1 MEMQEIETDYLY
13 SDDVYLDDNI
23 WCICNTTLPLLYRL
37 ILYFSYLYD
46 KCGECC
52 RYKIVDIIDMLENK
66 DILLK
71 IKNIIKKNL
80 KILQIKFMDM
90 TPLEFINRLYKILD
104 IETTQP
110 YLKHRVYAQIRANQ
124 HYLYKIEKYINIEHP
139 KYLLE
144 KNFAFIYIK
153 NSNHIGNNAMLL
165 QLPLE
170 MWEYIFT
177 FF

>member
-1 MEMQEIETDYLY
+1 MEMQEIESDYLY
-13 SDDVYLDDNI
+13 SDDVYLDETI
-23 WCICNTTLPLLYRL
+23 WCVCNTTLPVLYRL

-52 RYKIVDIIDMLENK
+52 RLKIVDIVDMLENK

-71 IKNIIKKNL
+71 IKNIIKKNP
-80 KILQIKFMDM
+80 KILQIKFMNM
-90 TPLEFINRLYKILD
+90 SLLEFVNRLVKILD
-104 IETTQP
+104 IETTAP

-124 HYLYKIEKYINIEHP
+124 HYLYKIEKFINIEYP

-144 KNFAFIYIK
+144 KSFAFIYIK
-153 NSNHIGNNAMLL
+153 NSHHIGNNAILL

-170 MWEYIFT
+170 IWEYIFT

>member
-1 MEMQEIETDYLY
+1 MQEIETDYLY
-13 SDDVYLDDNI
+13 SDDVYLDETI
-23 WCICNTTLPLLYRL
+23 WCVCNTTLPLLYRL

-46 KCGECC
+46 KCCDC
-52 RYKIVDIIDMLENK
+52 RHIEIVDIVDMLENK
-66 DILLK
+66 DIILK

-80 KILQIKFMDM
+80 KILQIKFMNM
-90 TPLEFINRLYKILD
+90 SPLEFVNRLVKILN
-104 IETTQP
+104 IETEYP

-124 HYLYKIEKYINIEHP
+124 YYLYQIENFINIEYP

-170 MWEYIFT
+170 IWEYIFT